1 MKKPITKRNPQLF
14 TSNSSEWETP
24 QWLFDKYNKEY
35 NFTLDVCATK
45 ENTKCKKYFTK
56 KENGLL
62 QDWGKHTCWM
72 NPPYGREIGKWVE
85 KAYKSSL
92 NGSTVVCLVPSRT
105 DTRWWHDFIMRG
117 EIIFLKGRLKMINR
131 MHKDYRKNGDFKI
144 SSAPFPSAIVVFK

>member
-105 DTRWWHDFIMRG
+105 NTRWWHDFIMRG